1 MRDLQEIYNSEQFK
15 NIDFIAKQLVEGFI
29 TGLHRSP
36 YHGFSVEFA
45 EHRIYNTGEST
56 KHIDWKLFART
67 EKLFVKRYEEE
78 TNLRCQIIID
88 TSSSMMYPFNEN
100 INKLNFSIFSSA
112 ALINL
117 LKRQRD
123 AVGLSLLSE
132 NIEFHIDAK
141 LSSRNNSLIYSQLEA
156 LLSKNEKSKGTNI
169 SVLLHELAE
178 RIHKRSLVIIFS
190 DMLETSNIDNLFE
203 SLNHLRFKQNEI
215 IIFHLKDK
223 NTEQEF
229 KFNNRPHK
237 FVDLETNEEI
247 KLSPNEVK
255 EMVNEKFSEFQK
267 KIKLKCGQYNI
278 GFIEVDINESFD
290 QILLP
295 YLLKRQKM
303 I

>member
-1 MRDLQEIYNSEQFK
+1 LRDLQEIYNSEQFK